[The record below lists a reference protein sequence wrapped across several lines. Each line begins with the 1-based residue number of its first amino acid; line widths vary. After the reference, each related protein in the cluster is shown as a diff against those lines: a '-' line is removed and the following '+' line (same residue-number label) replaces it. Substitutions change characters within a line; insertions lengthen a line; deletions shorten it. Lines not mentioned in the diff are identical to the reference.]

1 MKANWKNRYNQMED
15 TRVGREMDQLVEFRI
30 RLACV
35 AFNETEGIGAVKI
48 DRARDKIQEYLDRE
62 FNGDTPKFSTA
73 RRHNVIRGIERMNA
87 AYEAIM
93 SRPRRKKGSKKVRK

>member
-1 MKANWKNRYNQMED
+1 MKANWKERYNQMED
-15 TRVGREMDQLVEFRI
+15 TRVGREMDQLVEFGI

-93 SRPRRKKGSKKVRK
+93 SRGRRKEKQHVDCK